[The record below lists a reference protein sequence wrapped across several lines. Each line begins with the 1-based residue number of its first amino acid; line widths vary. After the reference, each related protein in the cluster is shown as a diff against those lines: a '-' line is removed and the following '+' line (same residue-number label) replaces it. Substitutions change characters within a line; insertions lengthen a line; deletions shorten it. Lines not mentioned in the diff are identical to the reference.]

1 MAYCTNADVKQR
13 LNITETTWD
22 TEIDDII
29 EEADSVIDLKISS
42 KGGTVPVST
51 VPIWLKHAS
60 ANYAA
65 YLYQAR
71 RKAPEQRNELLATAE
86 RELDLRINQH
96 YAPPSIR
103 RV

>member
-1 MAYCTNADVKQR
+1 MADVKAR
-13 LNITETTWD
+13 LNITETDWD
-22 TEIDDII
+22 AEIEDIT
-29 EEADSVIDLKISS
+29 EEADAVIDLKISS
-42 KGGTVPVST
+42 QGGTVPVA
-51 VPIWLKHAS
+51 PIPAWLKHAS

-71 RKAPEQRNELLATAE
+71 RKAPEQRDELLATAE
-86 RELDLRINQH
+86 RELDNRINLN